1 MNLSTFIR
9 TVPDFPKAGIGFKD
23 ITPIL
28 QHPQAFEECLGRLLK
43 LCPPHDYD
51 VVLGVEARGFIFGA
65 PLALKAGK
73 PFVPARKPGKLPWRT
88 VSHSYELEYGTDSLH
103 LHADACAPG
112 QRVLLVDD
120 LLATGGTLLAAA
132 QLVRQLG
139 GTPVAAACV
148 VNLTFLPG
156 RARLEADGL
165 AVHTLLDVESE
176 EC

>member
-1 MNLSTFIR
+1 MQLALPIR
-9 TVPDFPKAGIGFKD
+9 TVPHFPKPGIGFKD

-28 QHPQAFEECLGRLLK
+28 QDPAAFAACLDRLLE
-43 LCPPHDYD
+43 LCPPEGYD
-51 VVLGVEARGFIFGA
+51 VVLGVEARGFLFGA

-73 PFVPARKPGKLPWRT
+73 PFVPARKPGKLPWKHL
-88 VSHSYELEYGTDSLH
+88 SHEYELEYGTDRLELH
-103 LHADACAPG
+103 LDACAPG

-132 QLVRQLG
+132 ALVRQLG
-139 GTPVAAACV
+139 GVPVAAACV
-148 VNLTFLPG
+148 VELSFLPG

-165 AVHTLLDVESE
+165 LVHALAVEDSE